1 MFGHEG
7 KNSIL
12 SYLKEQGLATHL
24 QVSKK
29 SMVKQMTKFEVTVE
43 LTLKGLK

>member
-7 KNSIL
+7 DNSIL
-12 SYLKEQGLATHL
+12 GFLKEKGLATYI

-43 LTLKGLK
+43 LTAKGLK